1 MTKEVHWTISFWHD
15 IHIGMTITSRTALV
29 TGGSSGI
36 GAATTSRLV
45 GLGFRVYGTSRT
57 GFGAEEV
64 RRRGAEAVRCDIT
77 VESDCLKLTEII
89 PECDVLVCAAGGNRV
104 VDLPR
109 VTRDDWDFVME
120 LNARSLFVLNQVVGS
135 RLRRGGAI
143 VNVAST
149 AAKVAVPAVA
159 VYAAAKAAVLSM
171 TRSFAIEYAPHGV
184 RVNAVLPKII
194 DTPMQREYLEGVA
207 ASTGT
212 TVAELNE
219 RRLAGIPLGRMGT
232 ADECAA
238 AISSLASDDSS
249 YMTGQSINVCGGW
262 LMG

>member
-1 MTKEVHWTISFWHD
+1 MTTQP
-15 IHIGMTITSRTALV
+15 RTALV
-29 TGGSSGI
+29 TGASSGI
-36 GAATTSRLV
+36 GAATASRLIS
-45 GLGFRVYGTSRT
+45 LGYRVYGTSRT
-57 GFGAEEV
+57 GFGAEQV
-64 RRRGAEAVRCDIT
+64 RRLGAEPVRCDVT
-77 VESDCLKLTEII
+77 VESDCLRLTEIV
-89 PECDVLVCAAGGNRV
+89 PGCDVLVCAAGGNRV

-171 TRSFAIEYAPHGV
+171 TRSFAIEYAPRGV

-194 DTPMQREYLEGVA
+194 DTPMQREYLERVA
-207 ASTGT
+207 ASTET
-212 TVAELNE
+212 TAAELDARRVAEV
-219 RRLAGIPLGRMGT
+219 PLGRAGT

-238 AISSLASDDSS
+238 VISFLASQESG
-249 YMTGQSINVCGGW
+249 YMTGQSVNVCGGW
-262 LMG
+262 LMT

>member
-1 MTKEVHWTISFWHD
+1 MT
-15 IHIGMTITSRTALV
+15 TSPRTALV
-29 TGGSSGI
+29 TGASSGI
-36 GAATTSRLV
+36 GAATVSRLV
-45 GLGFRVYGTSRT
+45 LLGYRVFGTSRT
-57 GFGAEEV
+57 PGGADEV
-64 RRRGAEAVRCDIT
+64 RRRGGEPVRCDVT
-77 VESDCLKLTEII
+77 DESDCLRLTEIV
-89 PECDVLVCAAGGNRV
+89 PVCDVLICAAGGNRV
-104 VDLPR
+104 MDLSL
-109 VTRDDWDFVME
+109 VTRDDWDFVMD

-149 AAKVAVPAVA
+149 AAKVAVPSVA

-171 TRSFAIEYAPHGV
+171 TRSFATEYAHHGV

-194 DTPMQREYLEGVA
+194 DTPMQRQYLDGVA

-212 TVAELNE
+212 SASELNAKRVAE
-219 RRLAGIPLGRMGT
+219 IPLGRAGT

-238 AISSLASDDSS
+238 AISFLASDESS